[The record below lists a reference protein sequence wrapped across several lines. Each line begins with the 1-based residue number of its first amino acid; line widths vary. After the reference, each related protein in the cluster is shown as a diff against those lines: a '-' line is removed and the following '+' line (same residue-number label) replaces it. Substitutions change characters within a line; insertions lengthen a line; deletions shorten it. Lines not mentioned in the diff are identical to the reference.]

1 MSILS
6 VALIGKQNEPLYFYC
21 KDIETSENLHLQMI
35 AHSALDVVE
44 EKRKKALQAGSS
56 MDMYFGLL
64 FPIEDYRVY
73 GMYSNNYNKLIVIC
87 DSSGPE
93 FPNMRDVIIS
103 LSQSFTGAMQ
113 NPFQEL
119 GKPLRSKRLDAA
131 VATITSRQNQFAKR
145 GIL

>member
-1 MSILS
+1 MNSL
-6 VALIGKQNEPLYFYC
+6 ALKI
-21 KDIETSENLHLQMI
+21 
-35 AHSALDVVE
+35 
-44 EKRKKALQAGSS
+44 RALQAGSS

-145 GIL
+145 GIV